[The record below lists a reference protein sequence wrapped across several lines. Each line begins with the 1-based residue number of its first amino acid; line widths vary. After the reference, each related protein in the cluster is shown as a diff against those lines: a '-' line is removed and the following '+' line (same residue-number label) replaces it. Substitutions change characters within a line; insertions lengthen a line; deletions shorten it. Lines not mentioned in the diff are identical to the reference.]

1 MPRSQISGS
10 GHHRRHAPVS
20 VALVNATVPAGRVDG
35 SLHPCPHDR
44 GVHISSARVPSPIR
58 PMLTDSIAARQQCF
72 SWSRT
77 RSHSLRKRFRNN
89 GLIVTNRWRLAPALP
104 SPTEMRTDS
113 RVPERRRIA
122 FLPALRLGSE
132 KVAPGEHASTG
143 VGSLMTSNAST
154 TRVIAACMSVP
165 AGLRAPRSRPRSAA
179 CRPDGPTCCAAAPS
193 ARVCRPRRRQARPPA
208 RRPPRRW
215 LSAFDVDVDVLVH
228 LAVRV
233 VAHSGMFPC
242 FFGGIWV
249 ILRSS
254 SRSAV
259 AT

>member
-1 MPRSQISGS
+1 MPPTPSTQGRHGPRTPNRSARHSRHRSTPRSQISGS

-113 RVPERRRIA
+113 RVPERRRQIVPQRGGTVNLSSPRA
-122 FLPALRLGSE
+122 IFAGSPPRFTRSRVTYE
-132 KVAPGEHASTG
+132 AYVVSRTSTRPQVDSAAPTA
-143 VGSLMTSNAST
+143 NAAAT
-154 TRVIAACMSVP
+154 TRTLRRAIADPPLNRCLV
-165 AGLRAPRSRPRSAA
+165 
-179 CRPDGPTCCAAAPS
+179 D
-193 ARVCRPRRRQARPPA
+193 QA
-208 RRPPRRW
+208 
-215 LSAFDVDVDVLVH
+215 
-228 LAVRV
+228 
-233 VAHSGMFPC
+233 
-242 FFGGIWV
+242 
-249 ILRSS
+249 
-254 SRSAV
+254 
-259 AT
+259 